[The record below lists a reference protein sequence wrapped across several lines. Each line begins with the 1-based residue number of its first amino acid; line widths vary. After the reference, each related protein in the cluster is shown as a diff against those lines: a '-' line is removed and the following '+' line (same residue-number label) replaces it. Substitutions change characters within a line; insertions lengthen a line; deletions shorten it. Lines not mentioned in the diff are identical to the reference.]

1 MDRVFGFLLVLLT
14 ASTLSA
20 QTPPRADGRQALEK
34 PGLALVK
41 PQKWSKPNEAVVVRF
56 TAATNRGGYFV
67 LRLPSGQERQVWVE
81 QMVGGAPIFEPAIPD
96 EILNPSHLKELQGQL
111 LSYKRHVASV
121 PSAARDIAQLTQPI
135 SEAIRQFEKG
145 DVRVKSVW
153 ISASSYKSEE
163 FANAETKLR
172 QSFSEESEKSKFE
185 LTENSLFKQLVEL
198 SKDIPRLQARVE
210 AVRADFQKQVQA
222 EQQDAIIA
230 RLSDPNTSNSDALEA
245 LVQLRAIPSPNEQ
258 VGRILGQAE
267 MASLIEK
274 EIEKFQGA
282 MEEHF
287 ATPGVGEEPP
297 RLPANLAFQNQ
308 LLAEQIAKFRASS
321 PPPAIRIPEETA
333 RAMAEVCEGFPKILP
348 LLEQRNYVEAA
359 TLTNRLAAQ
368 ATKFSPSTQAIL
380 LTLKTAATQKVD
392 LFAKLRSEGEA
403 EETAGNKPAAIAKY
417 SAALEISPDAELA
430 SKIEQLQNPAQ

>member
-34 PGLALVK
+34 TGLALVK

-81 QMVGGAPIFEPAIPD
+81 QMVGGVPIFEPAIPD

-287 ATPGVGEEPP
+287 ATPGAGEEPP

-348 LLEQRNYVEAA
+348 LLEQQNYVEAA

-368 ATKFSPSTQAIL
+368 AAKFSPSTQAIL
-380 LTLKTAATQKVD
+380 LALKTAATQKVD